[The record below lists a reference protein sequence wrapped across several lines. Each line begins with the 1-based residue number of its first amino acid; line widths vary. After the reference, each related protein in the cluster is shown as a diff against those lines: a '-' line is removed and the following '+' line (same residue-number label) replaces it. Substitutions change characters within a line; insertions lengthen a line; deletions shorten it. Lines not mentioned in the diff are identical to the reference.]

1 MAFNLQ
7 KKLTNNKFRNKMWEW
22 SGKDCTI
29 KYHFDD
35 DGTVIDEGTLPKKLG
50 KRAVTTNISRSEHK
64 FAQSLFDQVEKIT
77 GLTFEKEKKFD
88 RSDIALM
95 CVLDSTRSS
104 HSQMDKDW
112 EQFDSYWDDD
122 GTNSLTESDKIGLA
136 QAIYMTLGLN
146 LINKS
151 GIDTLDTV
159 MSTRGDTYHG
169 LSVDDIAVLQDNW
182 NFTAC
187 L

>member
-88 RSDIALM
+88 RSEILLTS
-95 CVLDSTRSS
+95 VLDSKRSS
-104 HSQMDKDW
+104 YSMMSNGW

-122 GTNSLTESDKIGLA
+122 GTNSLTERDKIGLA
-136 QAIYMTLGLN
+136 QAIYMPLGLN